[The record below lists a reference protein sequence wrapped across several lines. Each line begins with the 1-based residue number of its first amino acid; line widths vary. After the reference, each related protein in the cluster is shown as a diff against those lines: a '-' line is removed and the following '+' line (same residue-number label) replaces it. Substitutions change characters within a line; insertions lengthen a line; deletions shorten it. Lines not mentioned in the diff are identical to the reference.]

1 VDGDRFRNRCDPGNL
16 VSPGLCRTGDRDG
29 SGDCFR
35 TNSRGQASALSP
47 AYRSYAVHDWTRDR
61 SAGRG
66 LAAFPRAPAGGS
78 GWGWDWHSDSFLAQ
92 LLESRGLSTANR
104 KTVILS
110 DAKDLC
116 NLPPAPRCPRLQ
128 RSLGPQKARGQD
140 DKHQIR
146 IANFALSI
154 SLLHAGIIRRV
165 DVVELYR

>member
-1 VDGDRFRNRCDPGNL
+1 M
-16 VSPGLCRTGDRDG
+16 GL
-29 SGDCFR
+29 
-35 TNSRGQASALSP
+35 
-47 AYRSYAVHDWTRDR
+47 
-61 SAGRG
+61 G
-66 LAAFPRAPAGGS
+66 LAFGLFLGAAIGVSRA
-78 GWGWDWHSDSFLAQ
+78 L
-92 LLESRGLSTANR
+92 NR
-104 KTVILS
+104 EPKTVILS